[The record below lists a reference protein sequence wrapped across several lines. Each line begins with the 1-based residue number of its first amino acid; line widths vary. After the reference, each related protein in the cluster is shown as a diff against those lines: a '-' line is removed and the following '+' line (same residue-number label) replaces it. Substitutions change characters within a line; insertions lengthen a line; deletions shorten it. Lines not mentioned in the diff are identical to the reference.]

1 MNSQPCQICQL
12 QTTVETFSQKSKLE
26 RLIEKDIQ
34 YWPLTSTPGTRTCV
48 HTYMNKYT
56 HIPTN
61 HNVHIVLEYG
71 DPQIQSHTF
80 TGGKRKLMSFPKAT
94 QDLLLW
100 CSVLDSQG
108 RAFYH
113 HKLLTIG
120 DLTHL
125 LRWNYGVDLE
135 LENVCL

>member
-1 MNSQPCQICQL
+1 M
-12 QTTVETFSQKSKLE
+12 
-26 RLIEKDIQ
+26 
-34 YWPLTSTPGTRTCV
+34 
-48 HTYMNKYT
+48 
-56 HIPTN
+56 
-61 HNVHIVLEYG
+61 HIVLEYG

-80 TGGKRKLMSFPKAT
+80 TGGKRELMSFPKAT

-100 CSVLDSQG
+100 CSALDSQA
-108 RAFYH
+108 RALYD

-135 LENVCL
+135 LENVCLEADKDIGIKEKKGYQDGERGKCPYRRRPGRDRNT